1 MYVDYLLLVDC
12 LFLSR
17 FRFFPAHFDSYAF
30 KDVYVLA
37 SVPLFCRQNKP
48 SSCPESRQEIRKRL
62 YPAHFTCM
70 GSKCSKPDTVLQMTP
85 HLH

>member
-37 SVPLFCRQNKP
+37 SVPLFFRQNKP
-48 SSCPESRQEIRKRL
+48 SSCQSEDK
-62 YPAHFTCM
+62 
-70 GSKCSKPDTVLQMTP
+70 K
-85 HLH
+85 